1 MVNNSSSPD
10 VQIFIRAHVDP
21 RKLRHFACLPSW
33 TAAEWASEV
42 NAGKL
47 VAAIKQLKPAMKRG
61 PWRVLCDNEGFLQAA
76 DATRAHKAASV
87 RLWRIP
93 ARSPDLN
100 PIERF
105 WSWLRRTLRAKDLAD
120 VVAKRPVLGK
130 SAYIARVRRVLKA
143 RRAQTCAANCVK
155 SLRKVCLEVVEKK
168 GAASS
173 G

>member
-1 MVNNSSSPD
+1 M
-10 VQIFIRAHVDP
+10 
-21 RKLRHFACLPSW
+21 
-33 TAAEWASEV
+33 
-42 NAGKL
+42 
-47 VAAIKQLKPAMKRG
+47 
-61 PWRVLCDNEGFLQAA
+61 
-76 DATRAHKAASV
+76 
-87 RLWRIP
+87 WRIP

-105 WSWLRRTLRAKDLAD
+105 WSWLRRALRAKDLAD

-143 RRAQTCAANCVK
+143 KRAQTCAANCVK